1 MLEGLG
7 LAEAEVGGRVRFCR
21 QRDTEPVLRSVL
33 PTVVSSNFLQ
43 GTPFINPL
51 SLPPPV
57 EQRLRYRG
65 L

>member
-7 LAEAEVGGRVRFCR
+7 LAEAEVGGRARFCR
-21 QRDTEPVLRSVL
+21 QRDTEPVLR
-33 PTVVSSNFLQ
+33 NFLQ